1 MNTKQELLSLL
12 VGAGLGQYRTA
23 IWSATLALS
32 LLLVGTSAQA
42 QGGWQAVDMQTTQ
55 TLRDAVFADSLHGWA
70 VGEHGTLTT
79 TTDGGTIWTPLM
91 SNAGEHLRGVAV
103 SPSGTVVVAGEGG
116 RLLRSEDG
124 LHFTSTVLD
133 SEWNL
138 VSVVFSSETE
148 ATIVGTMSESM
159 QGLIL
164 HSVDAGRTWA
174 AVSDPVVEGVLHTYA
189 AVHFH
194 DPLRGAIA
202 GTRWESVS
210 EHYAL
215 VLTTTDGGR
224 TWQHRYTSTS
234 QFEAS
239 AIART
244 TPNDIVVLG
253 SVDADETAGF
263 FVSDDGGEQWR
274 FEANEHLRDVRD
286 MVFLGATNGVA
297 VGVITDVIGQEPR
310 MMPSVIY
317 TWNGGMTW
325 GRETI
330 SPMKFAPSAVAVA
343 GTKRVLA
350 AGVEGEGA
358 RTAYP
363 CPPTSIVRDLPDSAT
378 MPYGATMA
386 LSIESERESDRFLW
400 YHNDVAI
407 PGAVHRIYPIIG
419 AEMKDSGTYRVD
431 VISDC
436 NTVRSNV
443 CTLAVTLP
451 SRLLAMAK
459 HLECGAA
466 QRGETRDTI
475 FMDAFRN
482 GGQVPVRIVEAR
494 LVGET
499 SFFSIVGNHANT
511 LVAPGASVDVHVR
524 YRPEEVGT
532 HWTALQVLTEGADNP
547 VVYVSGSAGVGR
559 QSLPVLYSRRMVDFG
574 VVDMGQTKD
583 TVLPNLIVNDF
594 AEPMTIDTMYLSGDD
609 IFSFGLDGYDGLP
622 IQLESGGAH
631 GVSLSFSPSI
641 PRTYHA
647 VLVIRQGGAERRLP
661 IVGVS
666 RPTWYTDV
674 VDYGSVGVGIS
685 RDTTLYFEHVL
696 DDDLI
701 CRSIDLQEGDFS
713 LQEVTPRL
721 PATVGA
727 DGLLEVVVR
736 YRPTTPGAALRGL
749 RLSWESPE
757 GVVVQT
763 ERKLL
768 TGRTP
773 VVSTVEEASSGTLR
787 LWPVPADDRLWIDAP
802 GLGGTVRLSITDM
815 FGRVVRTLDVD
826 AGMDGVRAAI
836 DIEDLPSGAYTV
848 SLVSDGKRSTSRMVK
863 R

>member
-1 MNTKQELLSLL
+1 MNTKQELLSQL

-23 IWSATLALS
+23 LWSATLALA
-32 LLLVGTSAQA
+32 LLLVGTSARA
-42 QGGWQAVDMQTTQ
+42 QGGWQPVDMHTTQ
-55 TLRDAVFADSLHGWA
+55 TLRDAAFADSLHGWA
-70 VGEHGTLTT
+70 VGEHGTLTS
-79 TTDGGTIWTPLM
+79 TTDGGAVWSPLV
-91 SNAGEHLRGVAV
+91 SNAREHLRGVAV
-103 SPSGTVVVAGEGG
+103 SPSGTVVVVGEGG

-124 LHFTSTVLD
+124 IQFTSAVLD

-138 VSVVFSSETE
+138 VSVVFSSDTE

-159 QGLIL
+159 RGLIL

-174 AVSDPVVEGVLHTYA
+174 TVGNPVEGVPHNYA
-189 AVHFH
+189 AIHFH

-202 GTRWESVS
+202 GTTWQSVS
-210 EHYAL
+210 EHHAL

-224 TWQHRYTSTS
+224 TWQHRYTSAER
-234 QFEAS
+234 FEAN

-244 TPNDIVVLG
+244 TSDAILVLG
-253 SVDADETAGF
+253 TVDPDDAAGF
-263 FVSDDGGEQWR
+263 FASDDGGEQWR

-286 MVFLGATNGVA
+286 LVFLGTTNGVA
-297 VGVITDVIGQEPR
+297 VGVVTDVIGQEVR
-310 MMPSVIY
+310 KMPSAIY
-317 TWNGGMTW
+317 TWNGGMAW

-330 SPMKFAPSAVAVA
+330 SPMKFAPSTVAVA
-343 GTKRVLA
+343 GTTRVLA

-358 RTAYP
+358 HVAYQ
-363 CPPTSIVRDLPDSAT
+363 CPATSIVRDLPDSAT

-386 LSIESERESDRFLW
+386 LSVESERESDRFLW

-419 AEMKDSGTYRVD
+419 AEIKDSGMYRVD

-451 SRLLAMAK
+451 SRLVAMAK
-459 HLECGAA
+459 HLECGAT
-466 QRGETRDTI
+466 QRGETRDTV
-475 FMDAFRN
+475 FTGAFLN
-482 GGQVPVRIVEAR
+482 GGQTSVRIVDVRIA
-494 LVGET
+494 GES

-532 HWTALQVLTEGADNP
+532 HWAALQLLTEGADNP
-547 VVYVSGSAGVGR
+547 VVHVSGSAGAER
-559 QSLPVLYSRRMVDFG
+559 QGLPVLYSRRMVDFG

-583 TVLPNLIVNDF
+583 TVLPDLIVNDF

-609 IFSFGLDGYDGLP
+609 IFSFSLEGYDGLP
-622 IQLESGGAH
+622 IPLESGAGR
-631 GVSLSFSPSI
+631 GVGLSFSPSI

-647 VLVIRQGGAERRLP
+647 VLVIGQGGVERRLP

-674 VDYGSVGVGIS
+674 VDYGRVGVGIS

-696 DDDLI
+696 DDELI
-701 CRSIDLQEGDFS
+701 CRAIDLQDGDFS
-713 LQEVTPRL
+713 LQEVNPRL

-736 YRPTTPGAALRGL
+736 YRPTKPGAGLTGL

-763 ERKLL
+763 ERRLL

-773 VVSTVEEASSGTLR
+773 IVATVEEAPAGRLQLR
-787 LWPVPADDRLWIDAP
+787 PIPADDRLWIDAP
-802 GLGGTVRLSITDM
+802 GPGGRVRISITDM
-815 FGRVVRTLDVD
+815 FGRTVRTLDVD
-826 AGMDGVRAAI
+826 AGMDGIHAAI
-836 DIEDLPSGAYTV
+836 DIEDVPSGAYTV